1 MTTRIGTG
9 KPLTPPIRDPHF
21 LAEVAVDA
29 LIFEA
34 HLTPKPG
41 LVDSAGSGA
50 HSDMDIEL
58 LFISAETLRPTFV
71 ELALAGRYGVLG
83 PNLRSEV
90 GRIGREGESRV
101 LDITNGVNTHRGAL
115 WALGLLVTSAALS
128 GGDAAMVTDVAARLA
143 TLPDPSTSNLDSNY
157 VTISNGERVRRIYQ
171 IGGARAEAKAGFP
184 HALAIALPVYQ
195 SRLATHGPQLA
206 AIDALLAVMASLQD
220 TCVVHRG
227 GLSALALVHEGVREV
242 LLAGGSC
249 TTSGMRRLKAFDQ
262 TLTIAGISPGGSA
275 DLLAA
280 GLFLEALSSGG
291 RSWRSCVNV
300 HRQSLHPRSS
310 QPSEL
315 QSQLMKG

>member
-1 MTTRIGTG
+1 M
-9 KPLTPPIRDPHF
+9 RDPHF
-21 LAEVAVDA
+21 LAELAVDA
-29 LIFEA
+29 LVFEA

-58 LFISAETLRPTFV
+58 LLTSAETLRSTFV

-83 PNLRSEV
+83 SNLRSEV
-90 GRIGREGESRV
+90 GRIGREGEARV

-115 WALGLLVTSAALS
+115 WALGLLVTSAALG
-128 GGDAAMVTDVAARLA
+128 GGDAAMVTGVAARLA
-143 TLPDPSTSNLDSNY
+143 ALPDPSTSNLSSDY

-184 HALAIALPVYQ
+184 HAIAIALPVYQ
-195 SRLATHGPQLA
+195 SRLAVHGPQLA

-227 GLSALALVHEGVREV
+227 GLSALALVREGVREV
-242 LLAGGSC
+242 LLAGGSG
-249 TTSGMRRLKAFDQ
+249 TTSGMKKLRAFDQ

-291 RSWRSCVNV
+291 HSWRACIKM
-300 HRQSLHPRSS
+300 HRKSLHPRSS
-310 QPSEL
+310 QPTPLHSL
-315 QSQLMKG
+315 LMKG